1 VGDRKCPLSV
11 AIIGWLFIS
20 ACGVGLVYHFLP
32 QHRGEMSGLTDIPQ
46 GWLWVFSIRL
56 LGILGGVFLIRGRN
70 WARWVL
76 VGWMA
81 FHVAVSALHSLS
93 EVVVH
98 SLLFGTILWL
108 LFRAPISGYFRPASN
123 ASTRRSDA
131 KT

>member
-1 VGDRKCPLSV
+1 
-11 AIIGWLFIS
+11 
-20 ACGVGLVYHFLP
+20 
-32 QHRGEMSGLTDIPQ
+32 MSGLTDIPQ